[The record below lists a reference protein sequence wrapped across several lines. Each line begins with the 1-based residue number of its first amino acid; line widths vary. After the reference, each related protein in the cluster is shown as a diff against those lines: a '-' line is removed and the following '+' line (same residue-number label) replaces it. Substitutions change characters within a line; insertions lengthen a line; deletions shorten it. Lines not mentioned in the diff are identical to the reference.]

1 MSFNKHFLNK
11 CLFVW
16 FLITGGSCSVRFFL
30 FEVVFFKKN
39 QRLNICRN
47 RKFPSCTYVNGQLL
61 DSEMD
66 YRHYRPN
73 VFPLFRPYR
82 LALSYRAPPQ
92 VEQCVVTFSCLHDIT
107 VFHTMQTWSAC
118 RASSGRFARDHRP

>member
-11 CLFVW
+11 CFVW

-30 FEVVFFKKN
+30 FEVVFLKKN
-39 QRLNICRN
+39 QRRLNICRN

-66 YRHYRPN
+66 YRHCRPN
-73 VFPLFRPYR
+73 VFPLFRPYS

-92 VEQCVVTFSCLHDIT
+92 VEQCVVKFSCLHDIT
-107 VFHTMQTWSAC
+107 VFHTMQT
-118 RASSGRFARDHRP
+118 